1 MPTLTINGAEIYYEI
16 LGEQNDQAVMALH
29 GGPGIADHR
38 GEQSGLG
45 GLSDQ
50 YKLVTYDHRGCGRS
64 SETPPYTNEQYVED
78 AEALRQELGLGKIIL
93 YGGSYGGFIA
103 QLYALKYPEN
113 LSHLILRDT
122 SPNNQF
128 VSLAK
133 QNALSRMDKAP
144 GITEEMLD
152 RMFDGKVR
160 DNDDFKVLYEAIL
173 PLYFVGDQAH
183 EAREKQDIFYHYETH
198 NVMFSNEFSAFDLSD
213 KLTSINTPTLVTVG
227 KHDWITPPVAAK
239 LIAEQIPNST
249 LVQFENSGHSPQL
262 EESDLYVATV
272 KQFLNKEAT

>member
-1 MPTLTINGAEIYYEI
+1 MPILNVNGADIYYEV
-16 LGEQNDQAVMALH
+16 LGEQNTQAVLALH

-38 GEQSGLG
+38 GEQKGLG

-64 SETPPYTNEQYVED
+64 SETTPYTNAQYVED
-78 AEALRQELGLGKIIL
+78 AEAIRKALGLGKIIL

-103 QLYALKYPEN
+103 QLYALRYPEN

-122 SPNNQF
+122 SPNNEF
-128 VSLAK
+128 VDISK
-133 QNALSRMDKAP
+133 QNALNNIKKAP
-144 GITEEMLD
+144 NVNKEMLD

-173 PLYFVGDQAH
+173 PLYFVGEEEH
-183 EAREKQDIFYHYETH
+183 EKREKQEIFYHYETH
-198 NVMFSNEFSAFDLSD
+198 NVMFSKEFANYDITDQL
-213 KLTSINTPTLVTVG
+213 KSINTPTLVTVG

-239 LIAEQIPNST
+239 LIAGKIPNST

-262 EESDLYVATV
+262 EESDLYVKTV
-272 KQFLNKEAT
+272 KEFLNKGAT